1 MNVINI
7 TPIVEA
13 VVTLICVIA
22 SMFVIPFL
30 KTKCDV
36 ENIIKIESI
45 VVTCVR
51 AAEQIGKT
59 LGLDGQAKKEMV
71 VSWLES
77 KGIVFDED
85 INAFIEKAVYDMN
98 NQLINN

>member
-1 MNVINI
+1 MNAINI

-13 VVTLICVIA
+13 VVTLICVVA
-22 SMFVIPFL
+22 SMFLIPFL

-36 ENIIKIESI
+36 EQIMKIESI

-59 LGLDGQAKKEMV
+59 LELDGQSKKEMV

-85 INAFIEKAVYDMN
+85 INAFIEQAVYNMN
-98 NQLINN
+98 NELIK